1 MRSRSSWPAVA
12 VIGLALIGCGGAA
25 PVSPPASASLA
36 ASSAPAPKP
45 VASAS
50 ASPAAVSSPAAS
62 AAASVAPSSATIK
75 VGLIETLTG
84 PLANS
89 GKDNLDAYNLYL
101 SSTGNKLAGKSLDV
115 VVVDDG
121 GQPDAGLT
129 KTKQL
134 VENDKVAVLMG
145 VHSSAVCY
153 PVAQYANQVQIP
165 FLVTGNC
172 GGMLLTTDPK
182 IANPYTARFTDVAT
196 ADQDPMADWASAKYK
211 KAILITTDFAA
222 GYEQA
227 DAFASAFVKRGGKIL
242 QEMHPT
248 LGTTDFGPYIAQFS
262 QDADSIV
269 EFLPGIDAL
278 RFMEQYSS
286 YAGKT
291 RPQMLDLTAQ
301 IVAGPN
307 LAQLKTKA
315 DGVIANKMYTEA
327 ADFPENQAMQ
337 KAWAAKYPGR
347 PMSADVANGYAG
359 AQILEA
365 ALKKVNGDLSD
376 KQKFLQAVYN
386 MDVVTGK
393 GRVKLDDAHDIVENM
408 YIFQEVPQGDSVA
421 PKLVKTY
428 ELVGR
433 TWDRTAQE
441 LANFPFGKLKGKWPT
456 ITADQIPNLKA

>member
-1 MRSRSSWPAVA
+1 MLARMLGMHGGTATALEGTHLRHLRRVAVMLEHDLAAAVGAYEVLAVTHLERLAPGLRSRLVHRSNLQSLRVPV
-12 VIGLALIGCGGAA
+12 LI
-25 PVSPPASASLA
+25 L
-36 ASSAPAPKP
+36 
-45 VASAS
+45 
-50 ASPAAVSSPAAS
+50 
-62 AAASVAPSSATIK
+62 
-75 VGLIETLTG
+75 
-84 PLANS
+84 
-89 GKDNLDAYNLYL
+89 
-101 SSTGNKLAGKSLDV
+101 V
-115 VVVDDG
+115 VCRW
-121 GQPDAGLT
+121 
-129 KTKQL
+129 
-134 VENDKVAVLMG
+134 G
-145 VHSSAVCY
+145 V
-153 PVAQYANQVQIP
+153 
-165 FLVTGNC
+165 
-172 GGMLLTTDPK
+172 
-182 IANPYTARFTDVAT
+182 
-196 ADQDPMADWASAKYK
+196 
-211 KAILITTDFAA
+211 
-222 GYEQA
+222 
-227 DAFASAFVKRGGKIL
+227 FV
-242 QEMHPT
+242 
-248 LGTTDFGPYIAQFS
+248 Y
-262 QDADSIV
+262 
-269 EFLPGIDAL
+269 LPGIDAL